1 MGTLK
6 SATLKMASMMKS
18 SVAFKAASSKAVKVA
33 APVDSRFKVWQPVNN
48 KQYETFSYLPA
59 LTSEQIARQVDYV
72 INNGWTA
79 CLEFA
84 DASNS
89 FVSNENTVRF
99 GAVSANYY
107 DNRYWTMWKL
117 PMFGCT
123 NAGQV
128 LGEVAACTTA
138 FPNAYVRLVAFDNIK
153 QVQCMGFLVQRP
165 HNATEYCPVERRS
178 V

>member
-1 MGTLK
+1 MAK
-6 SATLKMASMMKS
+6 ASVKATPMV
-18 SVAFKAASSKAVKVA
+18 VARDTA
-33 APVDSRFKVWQPVNN
+33 FKVWQPVNN

-72 INNGWTA
+72 INNGWTP

-84 DASNS
+84 DPKNS

-99 GAVSANYY
+99 SGVASNYY

-123 NAGQV
+123 DPSQV
-128 LGEVAACTTA
+128 LKEVAAASKA
-138 FPNAYVRLVAFDNIK
+138 FPKAYIRLVAFDNLK

-165 HNATEYCPVERRS
+165 TGAAEYCPIDKRS